1 MALDNNDTSANI
13 QLTNT
18 GTPEKDKKMS
28 QHSEMELKDRSPVDG
43 NSFSITPQL
52 RPTPIIQE
60 PVELSQLL
68 QKEKVSRPYFTPEK
82 EINLDNIVSERA
94 EKIKSTPITTKD
106 ITEKHFENSEN
117 KMKNMEDS
125 IIQDRIENNVIKGA
139 VFEIMKV
146 LENFQND
153 YKREMSDLNCRFDEM
168 LSEFRQEKFTTE
180 KLRQTLK
187 MKDDTIMDLE
197 KLHKEKM
204 EEINVLKAVIHQYEE
219 KEHKSDL
226 TKSKA
231 FSRGVSNTKSEN
243 DTRQVNETP
252 VIKQNSNPSMGIVEV
267 DQKSPNTERTQ
278 SNTDDSSKFKVSNGK
293 GFIKDPSDITGKY
306 KDPGVI
312 LISDSVGKYIDQ
324 RKFFGNEK
332 VYLVKSPKSYGSKGF
347 NIELE
352 KFSLRENCNH
362 SSRYQ

>member
-1 MALDNNDTSANI
+1 M
-13 QLTNT
+13 
-18 GTPEKDKKMS
+18 
-28 QHSEMELKDRSPVDG
+28 
-43 NSFSITPQL
+43 
-52 RPTPIIQE
+52 
-60 PVELSQLL
+60 ELSQLL

-197 KLHKEKM
+197 KLHKETRPTGLM
-204 EEINVLKAVIHQYEE
+204 
-219 KEHKSDL
+219 L
-226 TKSKA
+226 TCY
-231 FSRGVSNTKSEN
+231 T
-243 DTRQVNETP
+243 
-252 VIKQNSNPSMGIVEV
+252 
-267 DQKSPNTERTQ
+267 
-278 SNTDDSSKFKVSNGK
+278 
-293 GFIKDPSDITGKY
+293 
-306 KDPGVI
+306 
-312 LISDSVGKYIDQ
+312 L
-324 RKFFGNEK
+324 
-332 VYLVKSPKSYGSKGF
+332 
-347 NIELE
+347 
-352 KFSLRENCNH
+352 
-362 SSRYQ
+362 